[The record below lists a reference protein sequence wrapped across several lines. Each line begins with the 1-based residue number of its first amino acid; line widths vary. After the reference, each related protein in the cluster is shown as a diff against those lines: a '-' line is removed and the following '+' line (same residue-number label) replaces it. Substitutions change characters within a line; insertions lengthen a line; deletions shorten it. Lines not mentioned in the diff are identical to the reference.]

1 MEKYSYGPLIYN
13 TTADEDDSGNFY
25 WNGMPPVG
33 YDDMDIPIDPNG
45 NQCLPFECPLHPNH
59 SPSAVEYNNWL
70 EDELPTWDSF
80 EEWFDDNFI
89 NVTPRDIY
97 FLSFAGIRYSRINLS
112 IFKTKQ
118 VHIPFS
124 RLLT

>member
-1 MEKYSYGPLIYN
+1 MEKCSYGPLIYN

-25 WNGMPPVG
+25 WNGIPPVG

-45 NQCLPFECPLHPNH
+45 NQCLPFEYPLHPNH
-59 SPSAVEYNNWL
+59 SVNNVEYNNWL

-89 NVTPRDIY
+89 NVTPQIST
-97 FLSFAGIRYSRINLS
+97 FLSFAGIRY
-112 IFKTKQ
+112 
-118 VHIPFS
+118 VG
-124 RLLT
+124 